1 MRILHIMAS
10 RGLGGAE
17 TYATDIMLSLHE
29 KGVDQCVV
37 MAADAPRYGEIVEAG
52 IRTAPE
58 VLGHNLFKQ
67 DHPPL
72 AGGSKSLCDFGEG
85 SKETPSPAKT
95 KALRCNAKFLL
106 PLPQGERD
114 SFCLE
119 GFLTPHFRFFQRR
132 ALRRVLEREK
142 PDLVHCWM
150 RRAASLMPRE
160 YREKTIGFFG
170 GYYDPRHFKSCGHF
184 VGVTKDI
191 TDHMVKNGVP
201 RERAHFVPTFPDVK
215 DEAPVD
221 RATLNTPQDAF
232 VVLALSRL
240 HPKKGLDTLLLAAQK
255 LPGVVVWLAGEG
267 PLRGD
272 LERLA
277 KELGVADR
285 TRFLGWRTDRGAL
298 LRAADVCALPSRYEP
313 FGTVILEA
321 WAAGTPFVACKSA
334 GPAAHV
340 DNERNG
346 LLVDID
352 DVEGLATALA
362 RVRDD
367 ADLRRRLIA
376 EGYATYVGGYTRDA
390 VTAQMMGLYEG
401 VLGAR
406 HEG

>member
-29 KGVDQCVV
+29 KGVDQCAV
-37 MAADAPRYGEIVEAG
+37 MAANAPRYLEVVQAG

-58 VLGHNLFKQ
+58 VLEKRL
-67 DHPPL
+67 
-72 AGGSKSLCDFGEG
+72 
-85 SKETPSPAKT
+85 
-95 KALRCNAKFLL
+95 
-106 PLPQGERD
+106 
-114 SFCLE
+114 
-119 GFLTPHFRFFQRR
+119 RFFQRR
-132 ALRRVLEREK
+132 ALRSLLEREK

-160 YREKTIGFFG
+160 YREKTIGWFG
-170 GYYDPRHFKSCGHF
+170 GYYDPSHFKSCGHF
-184 VGVTKDI
+184 VGVTQGI
-191 TDHMVKNGVP
+191 TEHMIKNGVP

-215 DEAPVD
+215 DESPTD
-221 RATLNTPQDAF
+221 RATLATPQDAF

-240 HPKKGLDTLLLAAQK
+240 HPKKGLDTPLRAAKK
-255 LPGVVVWLAGEG
+255 LPGAYVWLAGEG
-267 PLRGD
+267 PLRNN

-277 KELGVADR
+277 KELGVAER

-298 LRAADVCALPSRYEP
+298 LRAANVCALPSRYEP

-321 WAAGTPFVACKSA
+321 WAAGTPFVACRSA

-346 LLVDID
+346 LLVGID
-352 DVEGLATALA
+352 DVEGLAAALR

-367 ADLRRRLIA
+367 AALRRRLIA
-376 EGYATYVGGYTRDA
+376 EGYATYVGGYTREA
-390 VTAQMMGLYEG
+390 VTAKMMGLYEEIVRG
-401 VLGAR
+401 K
-406 HEG
+406 E